1 MKDEKKTM
9 IKEMKLADDIK
20 SKEFSILELLFMVI
34 KRYYLGIVRVS
45 FKVWLN
51 FFY

>member
-1 MKDEKKTM
+1 
-9 IKEMKLADDIK
+9 MKLVDGIK
-20 SKEFSILELLFMVI
+20 SKEFSIFELLYMVI
-34 KRYYLGIVRVS
+34 KRYYLGIMKVS